1 MYQGHRVLVILPA
14 LNEASKVGKVIAKV
28 PADIVDKVLVVDD
41 GSTDETA
48 QEAEEAGA
56 TVIQHKINR
65 GVGAAIRTGIDYAL
79 ANGYDITVV
88 MASDDQD
95 EPTEV
100 ARLLDPIVSDGYEY
114 VHGSRYLAG
123 GRRVNHPFHR
133 TLTTWFYSLFF
144 RFVVGYPITDGTNGF
159 RAFRTAICQ
168 NINLWQNW
176 LDRYELEPYL
186 YYQAI
191 KQGFRVT
198 EVPVTKIYPADAK
211 VGYTKMRPL
220 IDWWRIFRPL
230 VFLFLRIKK

>member
-14 LNEASKVGKVIAKV
+14 LNEANKVGRVIGKV
-28 PADIVDKVLVVDD
+28 PADVVDIVLVVDD
-41 GSTDETA
+41 GSIDATA
-48 QEAEEAGA
+48 REAEEAGA
-56 TVIQHKINR
+56 TVIQHKANR

-95 EPTEV
+95 EPAEIT
-100 ARLLDPIVSDGYEY
+100 RLLDPIVSNGYDY
-114 VHGSRYLAG
+114 IHGSRYLEG

-133 TLTTWFYSLFF
+133 TLMTWFYSLSF
-144 RFVVGYPITDGTNGF
+144 RLVVGYPITDGTNGF
-159 RAFRTAICQ
+159 RAFRTVICKS
-168 NINLWQNW
+168 INLWQDW

-191 KQGFRVT
+191 KQRFKVK
-198 EVPVTKIYPADAK
+198 EVPVTKLYPADAK

-230 VFLFLRIKK
+230 VFLFLGIKK